1 MIFKPR
7 NKSNKNCIKET
18 AKNNKKKKTKYE
30 KDAEDPKIF
39 DDIEPEKVESKKVNA
54 TSVEAARES
63 DIHCGEGN
71 DEVELNI
78 NTVEQE
84 DGAAEITENRPDNGS
99 EEEQEKIAQDEAG
112 LKEKGALE
120 NCMVQEVMEIVATV
134 ETQSKTKEIED
145 GGATEVEA
153 VVTNGIKKDEE
164 KDKDE
169 EDMIKLK
176 AEETAD
182 VVITTE
188 IMAESANQSQGE

>member
-18 AKNNKKKKTKYE
+18 AKNNKKKKTKNE

-39 DDIEPEKVESKKVNA
+39 DDIEAEKVESKKVNA
-54 TSVEAARES
+54 TNVEAARES
-63 DIHCGEGN
+63 DIHCGEG
-71 DEVELNI
+71 DDQVELNI
-78 NTVEQE
+78 NTVEKK

-99 EEEQEKIAQDEAG
+99 EEQEKIAQDEAG

-120 NCMVQEVMEIVATV
+120 NCMVQEVMEIIATV

-153 VVTNGIKKDEE
+153 GVKNGIETDE
-164 KDKDE
+164 
-169 EDMIKLK
+169 
-176 AEETAD
+176 
-182 VVITTE
+182 
-188 IMAESANQSQGE
+188 